1 MAAPDLDQMWVRLD
15 GQNLPM
21 QQATVPV
28 SDHGFLYGDSVY
40 ETLRTFGGAIF
51 ELEAHLARL
60 RRSAAGLYL
69 DLPWSDAQLGIE
81 LEALRGALPEGDHYL
96 RMLVTRGSGRVG
108 YGRNP
113 DQHPRLVI
121 LGGPIDNFVVQGLS
135 ATIVPI
141 RRLARETVSPALKTS
156 NLLNLRLA
164 FLQAQQAGFDEA
176 ILLNPQGQLT
186 EASTSNF
193 FGVIG
198 GRLFTPALE
207 AGILEG
213 ITRRVILELASELGL
228 EVEQGYLTLDQ
239 LPTLEEAFLTSTTRS
254 IAPLARLDEH
264 QMPAP
269 GPVTARLIKAFR
281 ARAGGL

>member
-40 ETLRTFGGAIF
+40 ETLRSFGGRVF
-51 ELEAHLARL
+51 ELDAHLARL

-69 DLPWSDAQLGIE
+69 TVPWSDEHLSAE
-81 LEALRGALPEGDHYL
+81 LEALRSALPQGDHYL

-108 YGRNP
+108 YAFNP
-113 DQHPRLVI
+113 DQQPRLVI
-121 LGGPIDNFVVQGLS
+121 LGGPIDNFVVRGLS

-193 FGVIG
+193 FAVIA

-213 ITRRVILELASELGL
+213 ITRRVILELAAELGL
-228 EVEQGYLTLDQ
+228 AVDEGFLTLEQ
-239 LPTLEEAFLTSTTRS
+239 LPTLDEAFLTSTTRS
-254 IAPLARLDEH
+254 LAPLACLDDH
-264 QMPAP
+264 RMPAP
-269 GPVTARLIKAFR
+269 GPVTGRLIEAFR